1 MTLIDL
7 KGAARPLWTLIAIAG
22 ALSIGTSLTT
32 GLGFAPSQLL
42 GLGLFVGAMLTLSAA
57 YRRRD
62 ERIARLARAAVELFL
77 FSFFCGAISYAAAS
91 LDRPLWDATLLS
103 WDRAIGFD
111 WHYWLGVLDRRPV
124 VHAVLL
130 VAYLS
135 LLPQWCLAIAL
146 LSAARAWRSLDIF
159 LLAFGLSGLFTVA
172 IATYMPALSPL
183 VHLGIV
189 PADHPNIMLAVSN
202 EFAEHT
208 LALRDGT
215 MRMVD
220 LKDATGLVTFPS
232 FHTVGAILL
241 MAAYWPL
248 PRWRW
253 PGLTLNAVMLAAI
266 PIEGSHYIV
275 DVIAGA
281 GVALVCLAVAAR
293 VASEAEEQ
301 VTRVSQAPA
310 TVPR

>member
-1 MTLIDL
+1 MTVIDL

-22 ALSIGTSLTT
+22 ALSIGTSFTT

-62 ERIARLARAAVELFL
+62 ERIARLARAAVELFC
-77 FSFFCGAISYAAAS
+77 SRSSAAPS
-91 LDRPLWDATLLS
+91 PTPRPPSTGRSGTPRSIRGTGRSVSTGITGSAFWTAARS
-103 WDRAIGFD
+103 SM
-111 WHYWLGVLDRRPV
+111 PCCSS
-124 VHAVLL
+124 
-130 VAYLS
+130 AYLS

-208 LALRDGT
+208 LALR
-215 MRMVD
+215 
-220 LKDATGLVTFPS
+220 TGRCGWSTSRTRRASSPSRASTRSEPS
-232 FHTVGAILL
+232 F
-241 MAAYWPL
+241 
-248 PRWRW
+248 
-253 PGLTLNAVMLAAI
+253 
-266 PIEGSHYIV
+266 
-275 DVIAGA
+275 
-281 GVALVCLAVAAR
+281 
-293 VASEAEEQ
+293 
-301 VTRVSQAPA
+301 
-310 TVPR
+310 